1 MFGQK
6 TLVFIPAV
14 VFRSGVHQRRAITR
28 TRPNSNIE
36 NIMARVANGRARLAN
51 ARWQVLFTVFFYAVL
66 AMGGNISTTLGRKQ
80 LASIANENGLMG
92 RVISTSDGA
101 GAVIVVDFVGTGFFG
116 AVIVRAIFYSGGHL
130 DRL

>member
-1 MFGQK
+1 
-6 TLVFIPAV
+6 
-14 VFRSGVHQRRAITR
+14 
-28 TRPNSNIE
+28 
-36 NIMARVANGRARLAN
+36 MARVANGRARLAN

-101 GAVIVVDFVGTGFFG
+101 G
-116 AVIVRAIFYSGGHL
+116 
-130 DRL
+130 